1 MISRVLRKTN
11 DNNFKRRS
19 NWGRVLLIGFITY
32 VIGLIVLL
40 ITANPNIFLSVVILG
55 NFLIPV
61 TYVTFFYERRHMSNV
76 RMVTTAASF
85 FYGGFVG
92 TFLAAI
98 LEPIFIRNL
107 NFKTALIVGVI
118 EEFTKFVGVLFILR
132 RKQHKLILE
141 GIILGAAAG
150 MGFAALESAGYAF
163 SAFLRSR
170 GSLSLTVYITLLRG
184 ILSPLGHGT
193 WTAILTGVFL
203 RERALGHFRFN
214 LKVISAYLLVVLL
227 HGLWD
232 GLPSIISIFT
242 PSYIAALVGE
252 IIVGLISIYILFR
265 LWREGKKQHSEKV
278 NAAYKN
284 EG

>member
-1 MISRVLRKTN
+1 MIGRIIRKTN
-11 DNNFKRRS
+11 SNNFRRRS
-19 NWGRVLLIGFITY
+19 NWWRFLLIGFITY
-32 VIGLIVLL
+32 IIGLVVLIL
-40 ITANPNIFLSVVILG
+40 TANPNVFPSVVMLG

-61 TYVTFFYERRHMSNV
+61 VYVTFFYERRHMSNV

-98 LEPIFIRNL
+98 LEPIFIYNL
-107 NFKTALIVGVI
+107 NFKTAIIVGVI

-184 ILSPLGHGT
+184 ILAPLGHGT

-214 LKVISAYLLVVLL
+214 SKVIGAYSLVVLL
-227 HGLWD
+227 HGLWN

-242 PSYIAALVGE
+242 PSYVVALVGD
-252 IIVGLISIYILFR
+252 IIVGFIGIYILFR
-265 LWREGKKQHSEKV
+265 LWKEGKKQH
-278 NAAYKN
+278 YQQL
-284 EG
+284 